1 MSEDAPE
8 LTAELVVDGVVPSQP
23 VISPDGCWVAY
34 VVAPAGRKAE
44 RRMCAIRLAAVD
56 GSSPPAK
63 LTAITLT
70 ASLIDQAERVLPE
83 LVTSARFN
91 GHT

>member
-8 LTAELVVDGVVPSQP
+8 LTAELVAAGVVPSQP

-34 VVAPAGRKAE
+34 VVARAARQSIE
-44 RRMCAIRLAAVD
+44 CARY
-56 GSSPPAK
+56 GSPPAK

-70 ASLIDQAERVLPE
+70 ASLIDQAERFPPE
-83 LVTSARFN
+83 LATSARFN